1 MKYQISYLRN
11 MSYILFGYTNTWL
24 SQRIIMQQ
32 GIQRASHYNVIS
44 YLELIML
51 YDRPYGF
58 AEGSVLVLVM
68 WASHDLIIT
77 MQLEMAPNTLYQTY
91 KI

>member
-1 MKYQISYLRN
+1 MISD
-11 MSYILFGYTNTWL
+11 
-24 SQRIIMQQ
+24 
-32 GIQRASHYNVIS
+32 
-44 YLELIML
+44 LELMEL

-77 MQLEMAPNTLYQTY
+77 MYLEMAPNTLYQTY